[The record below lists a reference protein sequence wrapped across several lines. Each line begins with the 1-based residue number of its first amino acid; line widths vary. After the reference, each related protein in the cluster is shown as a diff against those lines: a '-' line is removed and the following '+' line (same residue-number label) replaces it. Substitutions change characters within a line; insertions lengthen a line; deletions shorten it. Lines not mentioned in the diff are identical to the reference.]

1 MIYLGAHQNNISL
14 YLETAFI
21 HRFVLLFPSQMKSL
35 PLMFWGNTASFSPF
49 LQILRGNG
57 CGDMERGRKKQEE
70 RDSTWRGG
78 DHGGHGPGYRGQT
91 LVVSLSS
98 VHNSPF
104 ITGWILLSLT
114 HSPYSSLLW
123 LGSLFQDLRFSCFH
137 LSLQRGRV
145 ISQRLVMQERKGGPQ
160 TTWVLMTSENFFLR
174 LKEMFQSHKMKWR
187 CLKTQNLRCEH
198 WVPDLGFLG
207 SLNGILQGTQYEAL
221 TGQSL
226 IL

>member
-1 MIYLGAHQNNISL
+1 MWRHG
-14 YLETAFI
+14 E
-21 HRFVLLFPSQMKSL
+21 
-35 PLMFWGNTASFSPF
+35 
-49 LQILRGNG
+49 
-57 CGDMERGRKKQEE
+57 RKKETRRE
-70 RDSTWRGG
+70 GLHMKRRG
-78 DHGGHGPGYRGQT
+78 PWWSWPRVQKT
-91 LVVSLSS
+91 NSRCLS
-98 VHNSPF
+98 VQCPQLPIHHRMNFALPYPF
-104 ITGWILLSLT
+104 TILLT
-114 HSPYSSLLW
+114 TW

-207 SLNGILQGTQYEAL
+207 SLNRILQGTQYEAL